1 MLNET
6 MRTEDIAHTQR
17 KPMNGTWQ
25 RSFFAALRAL
35 RHLYF
40 QLEQARLELH
50 SNCEVCDE
58 IRNFLAVPNYRGDN
72 IENDNDWQPVFL
84 IARDALIHLYTKL
97 DAESI
102 KLHSATCHGCME
114 ITEFLS
120 NSEYRGNL
128 DDPLQVDM
136 HRPLNY
142 APLNWVDKDYAN
154 SRRVAK

>member
-17 KPMNGTWQ
+17 KPMNVTWQ

-35 RHLYF
+35 RHLYI